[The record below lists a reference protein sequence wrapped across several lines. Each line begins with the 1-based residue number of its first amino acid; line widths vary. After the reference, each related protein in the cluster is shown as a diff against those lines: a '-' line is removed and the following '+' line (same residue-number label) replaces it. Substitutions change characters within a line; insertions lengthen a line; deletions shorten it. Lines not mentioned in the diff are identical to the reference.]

1 MDGRKHF
8 NTCIFLKHFFPS
20 NYSTTRC
27 KQLAACTERTSQR
40 FLTRFLRW
48 VSMSLSASPRPGWRC
63 KSESS
68 SGSGG
73 NFVPQLGPFAS
84 TLDSTRRKGTQ
95 TNQNINKLE
104 SLLIIVV
111 EAHKG
116 AALQQW
122 HLQSSFLQVYSDQPL
137 VRQTLE
143 AARRILIP
151 PQMWT
156 LVSSQVNIF
165 WHVASSDHVNT
176 QP

>member
-1 MDGRKHF
+1 MKAREHKNIWWF
-8 NTCIFLKHFFPS
+8 NYTVQAFGSL
-20 NYSTTRC
+20 Y
-27 KQLAACTERTSQR
+27 RTYISKV
-40 FLTRFLRW
+40 FDPISKMSFYVF
-48 VSMSLSASPRPGWRC
+48 VSKPSPRMTLQEW
-63 KSESS
+63 ESG
-68 SGSGG
+68 GSGG

-84 TLDSTRRKGTQ
+84 KPASTRRKGTQ
-95 TNQNINKLE
+95 TNQNIKKLE

-111 EAHKG
+111 EVHKR

-156 LVSSQVNIF
+156 LVSSQVYII
-165 WHVASSDHVNT
+165 WHVASSDLVNM